1 MKRASILA
9 ALALAIGATG
19 AAQAT
24 TTNLGTLGDGD
35 LGFAGGATGP
45 GGSISD
51 IVTFSL
57 SAASSV
63 TDAFLAGGIS
73 PMTVSLYSVVGG
85 SASTLLGSFTG
96 SMSPLNIAGQTFSS
110 LSKGDYEFLITGTG
124 LSHGGSYFNAFA
136 VSAVPEADTWVM
148 LVIGAGLVGF
158 QLRRK
163 HQSLPP
169 RAIANG

>member
-1 MKRASILA
+1 MKRARTLA
-9 ALALAIGATG
+9 VLALTLGAAT

-24 TTNLGTLGDGD
+24 TTNLGPLAAGD
-35 LGFAGGATGP
+35 LGMTVGSTGP
-45 GGSISD
+45 GGTISD

-57 SAASSV
+57 SAAGSI

-73 PMTVSLYSVVGG
+73 PLSVSLYSVTG
-85 SASTLLGSFTG
+85 SSNSLVGSF
-96 SMSPLNIAGQTFSS
+96 SNSFAPLNFAGKTFSS
-110 LSKGDYEFLITGTG
+110 LAKGDYELLIAGTG
-124 LSHGGSYFNAFA
+124 LAHGGTYLNAFA

-148 LVIGAGLVGF
+148 LLIGAGLIGF

-169 RAIANG
+169 RAIAGG

>member
-1 MKRASILA
+1 MKRARILA
-9 ALALAIGATG
+9 ALVLALGGMA

-24 TTNLGTLGDGD
+24 TTNLGPLAAGD
-35 LGFAGGATGP
+35 LGLTAGSAGS
-45 GGSISD
+45 GGTVSD

-57 SAASSV
+57 SAAGSI

-73 PMTVSLYSVVGG
+73 PLTVSLYSVVGG
-85 SASTLLGSFTG
+85 SDSLIGSF
-96 SMSPLNIAGQTFSS
+96 SSSLAPLNFGGKTFSS
-110 LSKGDYEFLITGTG
+110 LAKGDYELLISGTG
-124 LSHGGSYFNAFA
+124 LTHGGSYFNAFA

-148 LVIGAGLVGF
+148 LLLGAGLIGF

-169 RAIANG
+169 RAIAGG

>member
-9 ALALAIGATG
+9 ALALALGATA

-24 TTNLGTLGDGD
+24 TTSLGTLGDGD
-35 LGFAGGATGP
+35 LGFSAGGTGP
-45 GGSISD
+45 GGAISD
-51 IVTFSL
+51 VVTFSL
-57 SAASSV
+57 SAASSI

-73 PMTVSLYSVVGG
+73 PIKVSLYT
-85 SASTLLGSFTG
+85 ASNTLIGSFSNAMAPINFG
-96 SMSPLNIAGQTFSS
+96 GKSFSS
-110 LSKGDYEFLITGTG
+110 LSKGDYEFLISGTG
-124 LSHGGSYFNAFA
+124 SSKGGSYFNVFS

-148 LVIGAGLVGF
+148 LVIGAGLIGF

-169 RAIANG
+169 RAITGS